1 MLLVIPAIEI
11 KNGRCFQVVRG
22 VEGYSY
28 SDDPAAMAL
37 LWRTENA
44 KALHV
49 TDLDGVQ
56 QGHLVNTEVIRKMV
70 TAVDIPIVLGGGLRS
85 FEAVEE
91 AFQIGAYRVVV
102 GASLVDRPD
111 EVRRI
116 LQTFGASKVVLGID
130 GTDGIVRTQVASPS
144 NGRNAVDVARDAREM
159 GFRRVV
165 YSDVGPDG
173 TPRGVDLPV
182 LRALGGQVGMRI
194 TCAGGIS
201 GLNDLLTVQDLEPF
215 GVDSA
220 VIGRALCENRFSCQD
235 LWRRCEAGN
244 YPYTARV

>member
-28 SDDPAAMAL
+28 SDDPVAMAL

-44 KALHV
+44 KSLHV
-49 TDLDGVQ
+49 TDLDGVRP
-56 QGHLVNTEVIRKMV
+56 GHLVNTDVLRKMV
-70 TAVDIPIVLGGGLRS
+70 TAVDIPVELGGGLRS
-85 FEAVEE
+85 FASVEE
-91 AFQIGAYRVVV
+91 AFGIGAYRVVV
-102 GASLVDRPD
+102 GASLVDLPD
-111 EVRRI
+111 EARRV

-130 GTDGIVRTQVASPS
+130 GTDGIVRTQEESAS
-144 NGRNAVDVARDAREM
+144 NGRNAVEVARNAREM

-165 YSDVGPDG
+165 YTDVGPDG
-173 TPRGVDLPV
+173 APRGVDLTV
-182 LRALGGQVGMRI
+182 LRALGEQSGVRV
-194 TCAGGIS
+194 TCSGGIS
-201 GLNDLLTVQDLEPF
+201 GLDDLLKVQDLEPF

-220 VIGRALCENRFSCQD
+220 VIGRALCENKFSCQA

>member
-1 MLLVIPAIEI
+1 MILVIPAIEI
-11 KNGRCFQVVRG
+11 RDGRCVQRILG

-28 SDDPAAMAL
+28 SDDPVTMAL

-49 TDLDGVQ
+49 TDLDGIQ
-56 QGHLVNTEVIRKMV
+56 PGHLVNTGVIGRMV
-70 TAVDIPIVLGGGLRS
+70 GAVDIPIVMGGGLRS
-85 FEAVEE
+85 FAAVEE
-91 AFQIGAYRVVV
+91 AFRLGAYRVVV
-102 GASLVDRPD
+102 GTSLVDLPD
-111 EVRRI
+111 ETRRI
-116 LQTFGASKVVLGID
+116 LQAFGASKIVFGID
-130 GTDGIVRTQVASPS
+130 GVDGRVRTPFGSASD
-144 NGRNAVDVARDAREM
+144 GKDVVDVGCRAREL

-165 YSDVGPDG
+165 YTDVGPDG
-173 TPRGVDLPV
+173 SPRGVDLPT
-182 LRALGGQVGMRI
+182 LRSLGERAGLRV

-201 GLNDLLTVQDLEPF
+201 GLEDLLHVQELESF

-220 VIGRALCENRFSCQD
+220 VIGRALCENRFSCQG

>member
-11 KNGRCFQVVRG
+11 KNGRCFQVVHG
-22 VEGYSY
+22 VDGSSY
-28 SDDPAAMAL
+28 SDDPVAMAL

-44 KALHV
+44 KSLHV

-56 QGHLVNTEVIRKMV
+56 PGHLVNTEVIRKMV
-70 TAVDIPIVLGGGLRS
+70 TAVDIPIELGGGLRS

-91 AFQIGAYRVVV
+91 AFRIGAYRVVV
-102 GASLVDRPD
+102 GTSLVDRPD
-111 EVRRI
+111 EARRV

-130 GTDGIVRTQVASPS
+130 GTDGVVRTQVASAS
-144 NGRNAVDVARDAREM
+144 NGRNAVDVAQKAREM

-165 YSDVGPDG
+165 YTDVGPDG
-173 TPRGVDLPV
+173 TSRGVDLPV
-182 LRALGGQVGMRI
+182 LRALGEQAGMRI
-194 TCAGGIS
+194 TCSGGIS
-201 GLNDLLTVQDLEPF
+201 GLDDLLKVQELEPF

-220 VIGRALCENRFSCQD
+220 VIGRALCENKFSCQG

-244 YPYTARV
+244 FPYTARV